1 MKGLTLALV
10 RIYQRLVSPVL
21 GARCR
26 YLPTCSEYAL
36 EAIELHGTLRGG
48 WLALCRLARCTP
60 WGGSGY
66 DPVPHTHEASHEPG
80 IETR

>member
-10 RIYQRLVSPVL
+10 RFYQRLVSPVL

-26 YLPTCSEYAL
+26 YLPTCSEYTC

-48 WLALCRLARCTP
+48 GLALRRIVRCTP

-66 DPVPHTHEASHEPG
+66 DPVPHAREAPQAQGMEN
-80 IETR
+80 R